1 MKDAK
6 ILIVDDEEDIL
17 LTLKLLLKKQ
27 VARVITESNPYHI
40 PRHLR
45 MHDPDLV
52 LLDMNYRRG
61 DTSGD
66 EGFKWLA
73 KIKELQPETEVVI
86 ITAHGDIEL
95 AVKALKEGALD
106 FVEKPWENDKLI
118 KTLQAAMR
126 VSLSEKKVTSMHEA
140 QQGPSGD
147 GSGKP
152 PNFIA
157 NGKSMM
163 EILSIIEKVS
173 DTDANVLILGENGTG
188 KEVAAR
194 QIHAKSTRRNKAF
207 VKVDLGAIPD
217 TLMESELFGHK
228 QGAFTDARNDRIGR
242 FQAADG
248 GTLFLDEIGNLSLAS
263 QTKLLSALQN
273 RVITPLGSAQ
283 PVPVDIR
290 LICAT
295 NMPLH
300 DMVAERQFRQDLLY
314 RINTVELLV
323 PPLRDRADDIPVLTN
338 YFLDIFKKKYRKVQL
353 EVSEELMSTLVR
365 KKWPGNIRE
374 LRHTIERGVIMSDG
388 SDLDLNATSRSQQV
402 SHHEDSEESLNLEN
416 MERKLIIRALR
427 INQGNVSKAAKELG
441 LTRGAL
447 YRRIDKYDL

>member
-1 MKDAK
+1 MVSAMKDAK
-6 ILIVDDEEDIL
+6 ILVIDDEEDIL
-17 LTLKLLLKKQ
+17 LTLKLLLKKH
-27 VARVITESNPYHI
+27 VARVITETNPYHI
-40 PRHLR
+40 PRLLR
-45 MHDPDLV
+45 MHEPDLV

-73 KIKELQPETEVVI
+73 KIKELQPDTEVVI

-95 AVKALKEGALD
+95 AVKALKQGALD
-106 FVEKPWENDKLI
+106 FVEKPWDNDKLI
-118 KTLQAAMR
+118 ATLQAAMR
-126 VSLSEKKVTSMHEA
+126 VSLSEQRISTLQGDNAA
-140 QQGPSGD
+140 QQ
-147 GSGKP
+147 

-173 DTDANVLILGENGTG
+173 TTDANVLILGENGTG

-194 QIHAKSTRRNKAF
+194 QIHAKSTRSKKAF

-217 TLMESELFGHK
+217 TLIESELFGHK
-228 QGAFTDARNDRIGR
+228 QGAFTDARSDRVGR
-242 FQAADG
+242 FHAADG
-248 GTLFLDEIGNLSLAS
+248 GTLFLDEIGNLSLPS
-263 QTKLLSALQN
+263 QSKLLSVLQN
-273 RVITPLGSAQ
+273 RIITPLGASTSQ
-283 PVPVDIR
+283 PIDIR

-300 DMVAERQFRQDLLY
+300 NMVKENQFRQDLLY

-323 PPLRDRADDIPVLTN
+323 PPLRDRIDDIPVLAN
-338 YFLDIFKKKYRKVQL
+338 YFLDLFKKKYEKPHL
-353 EVSEELMSTLVR
+353 DISEKSLTALVR

-374 LRHTIERGVIMSDG
+374 LRHTIERAVILSDG
-388 SDLDLNATSRSQQV
+388 NDLDLKATTTNVALEQDN
-402 SHHEDSEESLNLEN
+402 ETETSLNLEN
-416 MERKLIIRALR
+416 MERKLIVRALR
-427 INQGNVSKAAKELG
+427 INQSNVSKAAKELG

-447 YRRIDKYDL
+447 YRRIDKYEL